1 MTYNYQPIAAMRR
14 KKIIYCFYILCCL
27 PHLFR
32 LPRCPPS
39 LSRGLDNRSP
49 AVVHDF
55 GAHNHSPAVD
65 LSRDD
70 MDLSR
75 DKLLNYRAISDDNYR
90 AINSDEN
97 LWFVKALQGHRK
109 IKKRNKDIKTN
120 HNKGHNQVSQRS
132 VGAMTTY
139 VYL

>member
-1 MTYNYQPIAAMRR
+1 MLLT
-14 KKIIYCFYILCCL
+14 
-27 PHLFR
+27 
-32 LPRCPPS
+32 S
-39 LSRGLDNRSP
+39 LNRNP

-65 LSRDD
+65 LSRD
-70 MDLSR
+70 
-75 DKLLNYRAISDDNYR
+75 KLLNHRAISDDNYR

>member
-1 MTYNYQPIAAMRR
+1 MGRTTFEFYRKSKLQTSPQTFMTYNYQPIAWGEKRS
-14 KKIIYCFYILCCL
+14 L
-27 PHLFR
+27 LF
-32 LPRCPPS
+32 LYTMLLTS
-39 LSRGLDNRSP
+39 LNRNP

-65 LSRDD
+65 LSRD
-70 MDLSR
+70 
-75 DKLLNYRAISDDNYR
+75 KLLNHRAISDDNYR

-97 LWFVKALQGHRK
+97 LWFVKTLQGHRK
-109 IKKRNKDIKTN
+109 IKKRNKDIKKT

-132 VGAMTTY
+132 VGAMTNY